1 MSKPVPAERVA
12 VADDGLRERLVR
24 MRRELVDALDRDF
37 DAGSYLPL
45 LTHLHAAISATI
57 RRVILWFTDAAKE
70 PVDFEEAAFRDCY
83 VKSLY
88 EGALLAR
95 PILMRTAFERP
106 HLLASSQPPEARR
119 PIDQKPLREELSR
132 VTPVIAK

>member
-1 MSKPVPAERVA
+1 MTDTARPAKRAA
-12 VADDGLRERLVR
+12 VAADGLRDRLVR
-24 MRRELVDALDRDF
+24 MRREL
-37 DAGSYLPL
+37 
-45 LTHLHAAISATI
+45 I
-57 RRVILWFTDAAKE
+57 RRVILCFTDAAKE

-119 PIDQKPLREELSR
+119 PL
-132 VTPVIAK
+132 